1 MNESDAELLR
11 RIGLRDRKAFDALFR
26 RYAPRLRVRLQ
37 RIVQDPVAVEDLLQ
51 EAFFRVWTRA
61 DGYQSRGPVAAWL
74 YRIAANVALNHLR
87 TARRRRELPL
97 EQPVVD
103 DSEEEKATLSSRIA
117 ESAMPG
123 PEAQFEQAE
132 LRREVERLI
141 RELPESKRDVLRLVH
156 GQELSVEETAA
167 ALGVPAG
174 TVKSRL
180 FYGRKALEQRLRDY
194 LEE

>member
-1 MNESDAELLR
+1 LNESDVELLR
-11 RIGLRDRKAFDALFR
+11 RIGLRDRYAFDALFR
-26 RYAPRLRVRLQ
+26 RYASRLRARLQ
-37 RIVQDPVAVEDLLQ
+37 RIVQDPIAVEDLLQ

-61 DGYQSRGPVAAWL
+61 DRYKGRGPVAAWL
-74 YRIAANVALNHLR
+74 YRIASNLALNHLR
-87 TARRRRELPL
+87 STRRRRELPL
-97 EQPVVD
+97 EGPAVD
-103 DSEEEKATLSSRIA
+103 DPDEEMATLSSRIA

-123 PEAQFEQAE
+123 PEAEFEQAE
-132 LRREVERLI
+132 LRQEVERLV

-156 GQELSVEETAA
+156 GQELSVDEAAA

-194 LEE
+194 LED